1 MADNLKQK
9 TVNGVL
15 WNSIGNFSVRG
26 IQFLL
31 MLIMA
36 RLLSPGDYGTIG
48 LITVF
53 LSVSQIFIDSGFGNA
68 LIRNA
73 KATNEDL
80 STVFVFNIFISLAT
94 YSIVWFIAPFVSDFY
109 HMPILTP
116 VMRVLGLQL
125 IIGALGAIQGIVYT
139 KNLNFKIKARISVV
153 GTLLSGICG
162 VTFAFYGFGVWALV
176 WQTLIHGSLT
186 TIMNWFFSTWKPSI
200 LFSKTSFKS
209 MFNYGS
215 NLLVTNLLGCIYD
228 NIYPLV
234 IGKFYSPSVLGHSSR
249 AQHWAQF
256 PSSNITNILR
266 SVTFPVLAKIV
277 DDEPRLISAYRRIL
291 KCSAFIIFPLMLC
304 LSAVSKPLIVITIGV
319 KWGLCATLLQI
330 VCFKMMWYPIH
341 AINLNLLMVKGR
353 SDLYLRLEIIKK
365 ILGVS
370 ILILTL
376 PYGIIVM
383 TYGGVVSSILCL
395 FINTFYTG
403 KLIHMGFL
411 KQMKDLTP
419 TLFLSLIMFGFV
431 SLVVHLTTNIYIQ
444 LIFGTIVGFVIY
456 LGGSHLFKFEELKE
470 VVVIFKEFKNKKN
483 NSIQ

>member
-9 TVNGVL
+9 TVNGVI

-139 KNLNFKIKARISVV
+139 KKLNFKIKARISVV

-162 VTFAFYGFGVWALV
+162 VAFAFYGFGVWALV

-186 TIMNWFFSTWKPSI
+186 TIMNWFFSKWRPS
-200 LFSKTSFKS
+200 LVFSKHSFKT
-209 MFNYGS
+209 MFGYGS
-215 NLLVTNLLGCIYD
+215 KLLITNLVNCLWS
-228 NIYPLV
+228 NVYPLV
-234 IGKFYSPSVLGHSSR
+234 IGKFYSPSILGHTTR
-249 AQHWAQF
+249 AQHWAEF
-256 PSSNITNILR
+256 PSSNITNILK

-330 VCFKMMWYPIH
+330 VCFNMMWYPIH

-353 SDLYLRLEIIKK
+353 SDLFLKIEMFKK
-365 ILGVS
+365 ILGII
-370 ILILTL
+370 ILLVTL
-376 PYGIIVM
+376 PLGIIIM
-383 TYGGVVSSILCL
+383 TYGGVVGSILCL
-395 FINTFYTG
+395 FINTYYTG
-403 KLIHMGFL
+403 KLIQLGFL
-411 KQMKDLTP
+411 KQMKDISP
-419 TLFLSLIMFGFV
+419 TLFLSVIMFGLA
-431 SLVVHLTTNIYIQ
+431 SLVVYITPNIYLQ
-444 LIFGTIVGFVIY
+444 LIFGIVTSALIY
-456 LGGSHLFKFEELKE
+456 LGGSYLFKFEELKE
-470 VVVIFKEFKNKKN
+470 SVNIFKTIKAKRN
-483 NSIQ
+483 NS